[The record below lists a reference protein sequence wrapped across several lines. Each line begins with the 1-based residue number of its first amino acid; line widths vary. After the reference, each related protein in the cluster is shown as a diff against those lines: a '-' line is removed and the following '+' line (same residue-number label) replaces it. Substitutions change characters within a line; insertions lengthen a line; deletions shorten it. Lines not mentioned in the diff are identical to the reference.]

1 MQSRGWVNGRDTNF
15 LRRANSVNWS
25 NFSPKVNYFTA
36 WWAWWNSFAYLRGLG
51 RSFTLSTR
59 FGKDQLRDITWFGA
73 ARNLTLHQCIDL
85 QCVTMFHP
93 FVFYVSSQ
101 WPFRLFSAKCL
112 IHVEEVRI
120 CDLLR
125 LGGGALYATM
135 TGEVIALAVSYVP
148 KIRHYLF
155 VKTVHLRQFYKN
167 YWMATLNQMGLAF
180 GLLVW

>member
-85 QCVTMFHP
+85 QCVTMVHH
-93 FVFYVSSQ
+93 
-101 WPFRLFSAKCL
+101 LFSMWVLSDPLDSLVQNAWYMLRKFAFVIFL
-112 IHVEEVRI
+112 GWVVELFMPPWREKWLPLEFHMFQKSDI
-120 CDLLR
+120 TSLWK
-125 LGGGALYATM
+125 LYTWGSS
-135 TGEVIALAVSYVP
+135 T
-148 KIRHYLF
+148 
-155 VKTVHLRQFYKN
+155 KTIGWQP
-167 YWMATLNQMGLAF
+167 
-180 GLLVW
+180 